1 MSEREVVTGHQAVAN
16 AMRQVSPDVVAVYPI
31 TPQSEIAQYFAQY
44 VADGEVNTEIVTVES
59 EHSAMSACVGS
70 SVAGGRTI
78 TATASQG
85 LALMVEIVYIA
96 SSMRCPIVTALCN
109 RALSAPINIH
119 CDHSDSMLARDS
131 GGFQIYCED
140 GQEAYDYMI
149 MAQKIAEHE
158 DVLLPG
164 MVCLDGFTLTHTA
177 QDATFLED
185 EKVKEFVGE
194 YTPKY
199 PLLDVDNP
207 TTQGPFD
214 MPDYYFEHKR
224 QQVDAIYN
232 VPEVFL
238 QVQREFSKTSG
249 RNYQGYF
256 EPYKLEDAQYAI
268 AVMGSTAGTAKV
280 AVDQLREEG
289 KRVGLL
295 KIRLYRPF
303 PREEI
308 KDAAGHLKA
317 LGIMDRAI
325 SFGAMGAL
333 YSDIT
338 SAFSDKKKV
347 PRFNNYIYGLGGRD
361 ITIGQ
366 IKEVLRELEDE
377 TITQETRYVGVRE

>member
-1 MSEREVVTGHQAVAN
+1 VTEKKVVTGHEAVAN

-44 VADGEVNTEIVTVES
+44 VADGEVDTEIVTVES

-70 SVAGGRTI
+70 SVAGSRTI

-96 SSMRCPIVTALCN
+96 ASMRCPIVMALCN

-131 GGFQIYCED
+131 GVFQIYCED
-140 GQEAYDYMI
+140 AQEAYDYMI
-149 MAQKIAEHE
+149 MAQKIAENE
-158 DVLLPG
+158 NVLLPG

-177 QDATFLED
+177 QVATFLD
-185 EKVKEFVGE
+185 DKVVKDFVGE
-194 YTPKY
+194 YQAKY

-238 QVQREFSKTSG
+238 NIQKEYSNLSG
-249 RNYQGYF
+249 RNYEGYF
-256 EPYKLEDAQYAI
+256 EPYKLEDAEYAV
-268 AVMGSTAGTAKV
+268 AVLGSTAGTARV
-280 AVDQLREEG
+280 AVDELREEG
-289 KRVGLL
+289 KKVGLL
-295 KIRLYRPF
+295 KVRLYRPF
-303 PREEI
+303 PRDEI
-308 KDAAGHLKA
+308 AEAAEHLKA

-325 SFGAMGAL
+325 SFGTKGAL

-338 SAFSDKKKV
+338 SAFSASEKI

-361 ITIGQ
+361 ITIDQ
-366 IKEVLRELEDE
+366 IKGILKELEE
-377 TITQETRYVGVRE
+377 KSLSQETRYIGVRE